1 MTKYKLIKDLPRA
14 KAGEVVIITNAH
26 SNTPWILKINKWN
39 EDETQRPR
47 LAYIHT
53 KNVNEWLEEI
63 PKKPKSVWD
72 LKVWDEYYT
81 IYKYNICKMYV
92 TDSKYFEVD
101 YINPWH
107 VFLTQKEAE
116 AELEKR
122 KAIQGVRKYCYENN
136 IKLFSDEEIKEI
148 LEKNVGAHYSEII
161 NFYFIYYDMKAKIFN
176 YSFLNLKKRYNIFLF
191 EKEEDVEQVIKNC
204 EADLKIIFNV

>member
-1 MTKYKLIKDLPRA
+1 MKKYKLLKDLPRA

-26 SNTPWILKINKWN
+26 SNNPWILKINKWN

-53 KNVNEWLEEI
+53 RNVDEWLEEI
-63 PKKPKSVWD
+63 PEKPKSVFD
-72 LKVWDEYYT
+72 LKEWDDFYF
-81 IYKYNICKMYV
+81 IINNIIFENIV
-92 TDSKYFEVD
+92 TDCVSFKDYLKEWNIFLSKE
-101 YINPWH
+101 
-107 VFLTQKEAE
+107 EAE

-122 KAIQGVRKYCYENN
+122 KAIQGVRKYCHEND

-191 EKEEDVEQVIKNC
+191 EKEDDVKQVIENC